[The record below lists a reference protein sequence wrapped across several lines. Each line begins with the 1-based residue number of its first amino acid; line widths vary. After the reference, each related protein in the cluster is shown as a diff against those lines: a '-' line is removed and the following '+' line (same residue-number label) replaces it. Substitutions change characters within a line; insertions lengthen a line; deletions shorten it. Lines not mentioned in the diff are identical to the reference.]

1 MGTGRATDV
10 NGEAYFA
17 PRTPGAIVGRMS
29 SLVPVDSV
37 DIQILVD
44 NVTDS
49 LSSAPSFVESEFA
62 GLGRRRG
69 AAWVLGGACL
79 CCAAHGLSCL
89 LTIRAG
95 GKTHTVLFDT
105 GPEDRIFEQNVSR
118 LGVDLGPVEA
128 IVLSHGHWDH
138 GGAMVRAL
146 QLVRDRNGGQD
157 ISCFMHPDMF
167 RSRAAKLTD
176 GSFRPMED
184 VPSIADLEGNGG
196 KVVSSRTAQTI
207 AGDTVFVSGEI
218 PRLNDFEIGLPGQH
232 RRTED
237 GKGWE
242 LDELLMDE
250 RFIAVNVR
258 DKGLVV
264 LTACSHAGVVNVLT
278 HARTC
283 VPGVKLH
290 TVLGGL
296 HLSGINERII
306 PQTVK
311 ALQGFDLDVIAA
323 GHCTGWRAMSAL
335 NAAFGD
341 QKLAPLAVG
350 KRLRF

>member
-1 MGTGRATDV
+1 MPTLAV
-10 NGEAYFA
+10 
-17 PRTPGAIVGRMS
+17 
-29 SLVPVDSV
+29 VDSL

-49 LSSAPSFVESEFA
+49 LSSVPSFIETEFA

-89 LTIRAG
+89 LTLRDSDR
-95 GKTHTVLFDT
+95 THTVLFDS
-105 GPEDRIFEQNVSR
+105 GPEDRTFEQNVSR

-128 IVLSHGHWDH
+128 MVLSHGHWDH
-138 GGAMVRAL
+138 AGAMLRAL
-146 QLVRDRNGGQD
+146 QLVRDRNGGRD
-157 ISCFMHPDMF
+157 VPCYMHPDMF

-184 VPSIADLEGNGG
+184 VPSVADLEANGG
-196 KVVSSRTAQTI
+196 PVISSRTPQTI

-218 PRLNDFEIGLPGQH
+218 PRVSGFEPGLPGQH

-237 GKGWE
+237 GRGWE
-242 LDELLMDE
+242 PDELLLDE

-278 HARTC
+278 HARESF
-283 VPGVKLH
+283 PGVKLH
-290 TVLGGL
+290 AVLGGL

-311 ALQGFDLDVIAA
+311 ALHTFDLDVIAA
-323 GHCTGWRAMSAL
+323 GHCTGWRAMAAL
-335 NAAFGD
+335 ANEFGD
-341 QKLAPLAVG
+341 ATLTPLAVG